1 MLILSYSLRNMF
13 KFLNSIKT
21 PSALFILFSLILFPI
36 TSAFAQTTLSPT
48 LLVRG
53 LERGLYGEDVQELQK
68 FLNVSGFVVSSDGPG
83 SPGNETTFFGDLT
96 LEALTRFQEANPDTY
111 RSVGLDKPSG
121 YFGPATMT
129 KVVEVAE
136 TIPDVK
142 IVPPSPQ
149 VFEKVV
155 SYKPYVGREVEP
167 ENTIFEP
174 FKKIAKTIIQS
185 QLTVPVST
193 VTPISTLIPVNT
205 PAPVITTTVTS
216 TSGAGSNSSPSS
228 SAPIVYAEDLTDIS
242 VSGSPSNFSFSG
254 STYTYNNITVIND
267 VESITITPTGSGT
280 ITVDGTEV
288 TSGEASGAI
297 SLTEAVEKTI
307 SVVVAEEGKTSRTY
321 TIKITRSLRV
331 AETPTFSPTAGA
343 ITYGSTVTISS
354 TGADAIYYTTDG
366 STPTVSSTNQAD
378 TPLVINSAVT
388 VKALAV
394 KAGYTNSDIGI
405 ATYTQTVSDDLTDLV
420 ISGSPSNYSFS
431 ASTYTYSGI
440 TISNTVSSI
449 TITPTGS
456 GTITVDGVEVVSG
469 EASGSIA
476 LTEGVE
482 KTISIVV
489 TETGKSLKTYTLNI
503 TRNSGVTVTPTFS
516 PVAGAVTF
524 GTTVTI
530 ASSGADAIYYT
541 TDGSTPTTSSTNQ
554 AVTPLVINSA
564 VTVKALAVK
573 ATYDDSSVASAT
585 YTQSETADLTG
596 LALSGSPSNYTF
608 VGSTY
613 TYNSVALLNAVSSV
627 TVTPTGSGTITVDG
641 VEVVSGEA
649 SGSIALTE
657 GVEKTITVVATETGK
672 SAKTYTINVTRAV
685 ASPTGLTASAVS
697 TSAIDISWTNTDE
710 TAQTRVYRG
719 GSLVTTVNAAVT
731 TYSDTG
737 LSGGTEYTYTVR
749 HYKNSVESVDST
761 SDSATT
767 SLAVEY
773 LVVAGGGGGRSGF
786 IDGQPG
792 GGGGAAS
799 LVTAATFQPGITYT
813 IVVGAGGAGGA
824 SGSASGAN
832 GGESSLH
839 NGTSYLARMAG
850 GTGGSGTTGGA
861 GGTVLSGSGAAGGVG
876 GNQNTSPGSIGSGT
890 GGGGGGGYGGTGGG
904 NGGAGGGGGAGGV
917 GGTSPGTAGVSSSGS
932 GGQPGWDGANASGG
946 GGGGGG
952 YNISGKCNSTSGCY
966 GGGGGGGGGASQGN
980 PAGNGGEGVV
990 IIRYL
995 GSQKATG
1002 GTITSSGGYTIH
1014 TFTSSG
1020 TFSF

>member
-267 VESITITPTGSGT
+267 VE
-280 ITVDGTEV
+280 
-288 TSGEASGAI
+288 
-297 SLTEAVEKTI
+297 
-307 SVVVAEEGKTSRTY
+307 
-321 TIKITRSLRV
+321 
-331 AETPTFSPTAGA
+331 
-343 ITYGSTVTISS
+343 
-354 TGADAIYYTTDG
+354 
-366 STPTVSSTNQAD
+366 
-378 TPLVINSAVT
+378 
-388 VKALAV
+388 
-394 KAGYTNSDIGI
+394 
-405 ATYTQTVSDDLTDLV
+405 
-420 ISGSPSNYSFS
+420 
-431 ASTYTYSGI
+431 
-440 TISNTVSSI
+440 SI